1 MKCFFDTNILLY
13 RFDTSESHKMAIAAD
28 LIDRCLLDRSFR
40 ISTQVMME
48 FYQRRHPQT
57 RMHAVSPASAASVI
71 AGWSRYDPVTI
82 TPSLIIEAA
91 AIHQRH
97 SFSWWDSTIV
107 AAAVRCRSA
116 TCFTAKIMQ
125 HGRDFD
131 GLRNPESVPHHASRQ
146 RTALNLS
153 RRRRK
158 R

>member
-48 FYQRRHPQT
+48 FYSVAT
-57 RMHAVSPASAASVI
+57 RKLLHTVTPASAASVI
-71 AGWSRYDPVTI
+71 GGWSRYDPVTI

-107 AAAVRCRSA
+107 AAAVAAGCDVLYSED
-116 TCFTAKIMQ
+116 MQ

-131 GLRNPESVPHHASRQ
+131 GLEIQNPF
-146 RTALNLS
+146 RTTLRVNEPRSTYRA
-153 RRRRK
+153 RRGR
-158 R
+158 

>member
-13 RFDTSESHKMAIAAD
+13 RFDTSESHKMAIATD
-28 LIDRCLLDRSFR
+28 LVDRCLLDRSFR

-48 FYQRRHPQT
+48 FYSVATRRLAPAVT
-57 RMHAVSPASAASVI
+57 PAHAAHVI
-71 AGWSRYDPVTI
+71 SGWSQFDPVTV

-107 AAAVRCRSA
+107 AAALAAGADVLYSED
-116 TCFTAKIMQ
+116 MQ

-131 GLRNPESVPHHASRQ
+131 GLEIQNPFRSTLRVNEPRSTYRVKKSR
-146 RTALNLS
+146 
-153 RRRRK
+153 
-158 R
+158 